1 MNRFNAQLDVPY
13 ILHTA
18 DYAEKDGIVFIPV
31 YWAWLL
37 QQKTCYCCSL
47 NSALIMMLKTVARC
61 CSSVTIGVISFK
73 LSENMIKCTHYSFRD
88 ECGFDRITRD
98 TFFHCVG

>member
-37 QQKTCYCCSL
+37 
-47 NSALIMMLKTVARC
+47 
-61 CSSVTIGVISFK
+61 
-73 LSENMIKCTHYSFRD
+73 
-88 ECGFDRITRD
+88 
-98 TFFHCVG
+98 